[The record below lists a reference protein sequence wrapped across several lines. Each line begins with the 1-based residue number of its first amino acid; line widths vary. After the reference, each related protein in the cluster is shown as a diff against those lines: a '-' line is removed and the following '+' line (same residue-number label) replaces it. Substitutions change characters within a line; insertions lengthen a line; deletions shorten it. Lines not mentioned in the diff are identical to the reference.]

1 MKKKTIRFTIPMLML
16 LTVLMSSFMIAHAA
30 QIEPR
35 YTGLSQLSSALSISS
50 SGAAKC
56 NGTAVVRSGYTVS
69 LTVELKQDG
78 TSIKEWTSS
87 GSGTVST
94 DGTYYVMSGHNY
106 VVTTTA
112 EVRDSKGNVVETPSK
127 DSVVTSYK

>member
-1 MKKKTIRFTIPMLML
+1 MRKKTIRSAITML
-16 LTVLMSSFMIAHAA
+16 LLVGIFAANLVSAHAI
-30 QIEPR
+30 QIQPR
-35 YTGLSQLSSALSISS
+35 YTGISDMFSSLTVSS

-56 NGTAVVRSGYTVS
+56 TGSVEVRSGYTVN

-87 GSGTVST
+87 GSGTVSAG
-94 DGTYYVMSGHNY
+94 GTYYVKSGHDY

-112 EVRDSKGNVVETPSK
+112 EVCDSKGNVIETPSK
-127 DSVVTSYK
+127 DSLTSFY